1 MKIRI
6 DVKKHVDRI
15 GRKVAEIYVYVDGD
29 LTGMIFRRDGS
40 LRGVEGDC
48 FEDNEVYYSSAKLY
62 LQNDEEI
69 EKIIQD
75 IVDLYK
81 KVKKENWDE
90 KYYKEFEI

>member
-6 DVKKHVDRI
+6 DVKKYVDRI
-15 GRKVAEIYVYVDGD
+15 GRKVAEIYVNADAD
-29 LTGMIFRRDGS
+29 LTDMIFCRDGS
-40 LRGVEGDC
+40 LRGVEGDY
-48 FEDNEVYYSSAKLY
+48 FEDNEVYSSSAKLY

-81 KVKKENWDE
+81 KVKKENWNE
-90 KYYKEFEI
+90 EYTREFEI